1 MADTITVTYK
11 VMEDGSLK
19 RISKEADKAAKST
32 DKATRAG
39 DNYSRGQK
47 GVAGATSNSTKAFSK
62 MQSSLGG
69 SSGLVGAYATFAAN
83 LFAVTAAFGALQR
96 AAQLTQ
102 LEEGFERLANT
113 VGRTSSLMA
122 KELVNV
128 TDGAISMDQALRT
141 AATGFS
147 AGFSTK
153 EMSDLAKVARGAA
166 TALGR
171 DLGDAMDRLIRGT
184 AKLEP
189 EILDELGIFVKIGP
203 AVEKYA
209 VSLGKAA
216 TQLTATERQ
225 QAFLNATI
233 EQGQRKFSGIGNSV
247 DVNVYDQ
254 LAARF
259 DQISKSVLNFISG
272 ALGPLISLLANNSTM
287 LVGTLILFGS
297 TIASSMFPIL
307 DTLGAKFERL
317 SAKAV
322 GAASG
327 IREAA
332 EAELAGSVDIMKED
346 RGVGKSTSF
355 GKIQSKLIQGETISV
370 EELHDAKKSLARSE
384 ATRGAKLKKLAG
396 EEKRAAQVALKGIE
410 EQRQAVEELIKAR
423 QGLGSAGRAEK
434 RATRTATAEGNV
446 GEKISSIGDASAM
459 GGFKEASEGLKEYR
473 QELPRIV
480 ANMEDV
486 KTGFGPLD
494 KVIKNNRRSIQRLMG
509 ATRMG
514 SAAVRLF
521 GAAFTNA
528 IPFIGQIIFVLGLLV
543 TGLKALF
550 NWITKPTKAEAQLA
564 AVTDNLSKKTEQ
576 LTETNDGLVSKW
588 QEIEMAALVAN
599 ASTTGVTDAMLDSAI
614 ATANNSAKVEA
625 YANSLQVAA
634 GVQSEL
640 ASAVQMMGEELTAQ
654 PAKLGFFATRFT
666 LLGEA
671 IGIVTDFLGK
681 GLTAI
686 KEFFVYLGGG
696 IVSAALETLD
706 KIVAA
711 AAFMAEKFGKP
722 LVEALVEVD
731 QALTG
736 GAITEGLVE
745 VGTAAIDIGAK
756 LKKGFDM
763 TGIRKKIR
771 DFSDKSTESFN
782 SIKAEGMAS
791 GIENALNGVSF
802 ESFLADE
809 FANITANADTAEEAN
824 VLFAKSVAKVS
835 AVMQLGAKTT
845 QSQSDSIIKF
855 KDNVS
860 ESQTALT
867 KFATAAQSKNP
878 YTSLLAGV
886 KQVDNA
892 VNSLRDTAAASGGE
906 VTFAELLDAQLEG
919 QAAINLEQYGTTV
932 EQVKASLKDTSA
944 FLPMQTALENLE
956 DAFANNKG
964 KIDSTKASLK
974 DLQGTF
980 ANTQASD
987 KFARSMDNFK
997 KTGKFEISTG
1007 DSIKNNQADRQATLD
1022 FLKEELAQKKEIIR
1036 LESDLAIK
1044 KVEFAMIGLKA
1055 GSDALINLQAQKK
1068 VLEEMSASKGTAA
1081 TTENEGKIIGANSAF
1096 MSRQASDQSKFL
1108 SETSTGTSLDRVK
1121 AFQEGG
1127 GLKAMERTDEEGN
1140 VTSSNMQGK
1149 AEVLGNMAGP
1159 MLEQMAALG
1168 PDGEATAAAMSGA
1181 FAVAG
1186 AWGGVADTFEAGGSK
1201 MEKGAAIAE
1210 AMGATLQAV
1219 SSAMAASSRAKIA
1232 GVEDEIR
1239 AEQKRDGKSAAS
1251 VQKIKQ
1257 LEKKKE
1263 DMKRK
1268 AFEKDKKM
1276 KMAMTIINTA
1286 AGIMNFMSDKNIP
1299 MAVATGVM
1307 GAIQLAMIASTKYQ
1321 SSGGSVAGV
1330 SAPSKISLGERKNSV
1345 DLARGNNQ
1353 AGETQ
1358 FMRGASGQG
1367 QMQDFKPAFTGY
1379 KNRAAGGPTG
1389 FVVGEQ
1395 GPELFVPE
1403 VPGNIVPSG
1412 EVQQGGGE
1420 TNINFAISAV
1430 DAQGVEDMLDA
1441 QKGNIIRMIREAA
1454 NQQGQFFLEEVQ
1466 ETNL

>member
-19 RISKEADKAAKST
+19 RISQEADKAAKST

-259 DQISKSVLNFISG
+259 DQISKSVLNFISS
-272 ALGPLISLLANNSTM
+272 ALGPLISMLANNSTM

-346 RGVGKSTSF
+346 RGVGKSTAF

-384 ATRGAKLKKLAG
+384 STRGAKLKKLAG
-396 EEKRAAQVALKGIE
+396 EEKLAAQIALKGIE
-410 EQRQAVEELIKAR
+410 EQREAVEELIRAR
-423 QGLGSAGRAEK
+423 QGLGSAGRAEN

-446 GEKISSIGDASAM
+446 GEKISSIGNAGAI
-459 GGFKEASEGLKEYR
+459 GGFKEASEGLREYR

-494 KVIKNNRRSIQRLMG
+494 KALENNRRGIQRLMG

-514 SAAVRLF
+514 SAAIRLF
-521 GAAFTNA
+521 GAAFVNA

-576 LTETNDGLVSKW
+576 LTETNDALVSKW

-599 ASTTGVTDAMLDSAI
+599 AATTGLTDAMLASAI
-614 ATANNSAKVEA
+614 ATANNSAKVEG

-654 PAKLGFFATRFT
+654 PAKLGFFATKFT

-671 IGIVTDFLGK
+671 IGIATGFFGQ
-681 GLTAI
+681 GLTGI
-686 KEFFVYLGGG
+686 KEFFAYLGSG
-696 IVSAALETLD
+696 IVNSALEILD

-722 LVEALVEVD
+722 IVDAIVEVD
-731 QALTG
+731 EALTG
-736 GAITEGLVE
+736 GAITGGLVDA
-745 VGTAAIDIGAK
+745 GTAAVAVGADI
-756 LKKGFDM
+756 KKAYDM

-771 DFSDKSTESFN
+771 DFSDDSTQAFN
-782 SIKAEGMAS
+782 SIKADGMAS
-791 GIENALNGVSF
+791 GIEKALNGVSF
-802 ESFLADE
+802 ETFLAEE
-809 FANITANADTAEEAN
+809 FANITTKANTAEEAN
-824 VLFAKSVAKVS
+824 LMFRASVAKVS
-835 AVMQLGAKTT
+835 AIMQVGAKTT
-845 QSQSDSIIKF
+845 QAQSDSIVKF

-867 KFATAAQSKNP
+867 KFATSAQAKNP

-886 KQVDNA
+886 NQVDNA
-892 VNSLRDTAAASGGE
+892 VNALRDTAAASGGE
-906 VTFAELLDAQLEG
+906 VTFAELLDAQINNG
-919 QAAINLEQYGTTV
+919 AINVEQYGTTV
-932 EQVKASLKDTSA
+932 EEVKASLKDTSA
-944 FLPMQTALENLE
+944 FLPMQTALAALE
-956 DAFANNKG
+956 DAFASNKG
-964 KIDSTKASLK
+964 KIDASKASLK
-974 DLQGTF
+974 DLQATF

-997 KTGKFEISTG
+997 ETGKFEVSTG
-1007 DSIKNNQADRQATLD
+1007 DSIKNNQADRQATLT
-1022 FLKEELAQKKEIIR
+1022 FLQQELTQKKEIIR
-1036 LESDLAIK
+1036 LESDLALK

-1055 GSDALINLQAQKK
+1055 GDAALVNLQAQKK
-1068 VLEEMSASKGTAA
+1068 VLEEMAAAKVTSATS
-1081 TTENEGKIIGANSAF
+1081 ENEGKVIGANSEF
-1096 MSRQASDQSKFL
+1096 MSRQASDQSKFM
-1108 SETSTGTSLDRVK
+1108 SETSTGTSLDRAK

-1127 GLKAMERTDEEGN
+1127 GLKSMEKTDEEGN
-1140 VTSSNMQGK
+1140 VTSSNMEGK

-1168 PDGEATAAAMSGA
+1168 PDGEATATAISGA

-1219 SSAMAASSRAKIA
+1219 SSAMAASSRAKVA
-1232 GVEDEIR
+1232 GIEDEIR
-1239 AEQKRDGKSAAS
+1239 AEQKKDGKSAAS
-1251 VQKIKQ
+1251 VEKIKQ
-1257 LEKKKE
+1257 LEKKKD

-1286 AGIMNFMSDKNIP
+1286 AGIMNFMADKNIP

-1321 SSGGSVAGV
+1321 SSAGSVAGV
-1330 SAPSKISLGERKNSV
+1330 SAPSKISVGERKNSV

-1358 FMRGASGQG
+1358 YMRGASGQG

-1412 EVQQGGGE
+1412 EVQQGGGQ
-1420 TNINFAISAV
+1420 TNINFAISAI
-1430 DAQGVEDMLDA
+1430 DAQGIEDMLDA

-1454 NQQGQFFLEEVQ
+1454 NQQGEFFLEAVE